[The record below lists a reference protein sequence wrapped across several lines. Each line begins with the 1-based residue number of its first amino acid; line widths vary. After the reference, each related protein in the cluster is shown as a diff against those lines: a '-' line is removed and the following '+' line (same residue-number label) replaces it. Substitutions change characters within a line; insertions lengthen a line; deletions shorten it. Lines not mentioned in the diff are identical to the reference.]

1 LFNVLLKLGAVVNG
15 LLIAAVI
22 VADQVGV
29 GLAIRKA
36 DNIFTDQ
43 IGNITVVSWLLLAL
57 ALFEFITLVLLA
69 LSYRSAR
76 ST

>member
-1 LFNVLLKLGAVVNG
+1 MLLKLGAVVTA

-22 VADQVGV
+22 VADQFGV

-43 IGNITVVSWLLLAL
+43 IGNITVVSWLLLVL
-57 ALFEFITLVLLA
+57 ALLEFIALVLLA

-76 ST
+76 SS